1 LRTREKFFEIFFVER
16 RKINAVDRPMWSN
29 HLRSSPLQCPL
40 MITFKFCTCIAA
52 LAIFGACSPAPESPP
67 TAAARDSG
75 VPAGRLYVTNENSG
89 DLSVVDTA
97 TKQVVATIPLGK
109 RPRGIKVSPD
119 GTLLYVAL
127 SGSPMAPP
135 GTDERTLPPPDRTAD
150 GIGVVDIAQLRL
162 LRIIHGGTDPE
173 QTAISGDG
181 RRLFVANEDAGQ
193 VSVIDVGDGR
203 VIATVPVGGEP
214 EGVDLRPDGK
224 VVYVTSEADN
234 QVAVI
239 DVDTARLITTFK
251 AGPRPRATGFLPDS
265 SRAYVSAEN
274 GAAVIVVDTQAHK
287 PVATITLEGGDLVR
301 PMGVVASGDGTRIF
315 VSTGRG
321 KSVVIIDTATN
332 NVVGTVEVG
341 ERPWGI
347 AATADGSMVFTA
359 NGPSNDVSFV
369 DVVNRRVAAK
379 VTVGDRP
386 WGVIYVP

>member
-1 LRTREKFFEIFFVER
+1 MML
-16 RKINAVDRPMWSN
+16 
-29 HLRSSPLQCPL
+29 
-40 MITFKFCTCIAA
+40 
-52 LAIFGACSPAPESPP
+52 GACSQPAQE
-67 TAAARDSG
+67 TAPDAVARDSAT
-75 VPAGRLYVTNENSG
+75 PAGRLYVTNENSG

-97 TKQVVATIPLGK
+97 TRKVIATIPLGK

-135 GTDERTLPPPDRTAD
+135 GTDERTLPPPDRGAD
-150 GIGVVDIAQLRL
+150 GIGVVDIAQHKL
-162 LRIIHGGTDPE
+162 LRIIRGGTDPE
-173 QTAISGDG
+173 QTAITSDG

-193 VSVIDVGDGR
+193 ASVIEVSDGR
-203 VIATVPVGGEP
+203 VVATVPVGGEP

-239 DVDTARLITTFK
+239 DAATAKLITTFK

-265 SRAYVSAEN
+265 SRAYITAEN
-274 GAAVIVVDTQAHK
+274 GAAVMVVDAIAHT
-287 PVATITLEGGDLVR
+287 PIETIALDGGDLVR
-301 PMGVVASGDGTRIF
+301 PMGVVSSADGKLVF

-332 NVVGTVEVG
+332 RAIAAIEVG

-347 AATADGSMVFTA
+347 AATADGRFVFTA
-359 NGPSNDVSFV
+359 NGPSNDVSIV
-369 DVVNRRVAAK
+369 NVPDRKVVAK
-379 VTVGDRP
+379 IPVGDRP
-386 WGVIYVP
+386 WGLVYLEKAR